1 MSLPNNNKRGNEAG
15 REGGANYQNRSV
27 LCQIRGATFR
37 HSQGEGLKL
46 ILRLLVNHI
55 LVIIT
60 QITKIVF
67 YENVIKQTIID

>member
-15 REGGANYQNRSV
+15 REGVANYQNRPV
-27 LCQIRGATFR
+27 LCQIRGVTFR
-37 HSQGEGLKL
+37 HGRGEGLKL

>member
-15 REGGANYQNRSV
+15 REGGANYQNRPV

-67 YENVIKQTIID
+67 YENVVKQTIID

>member
-15 REGGANYQNRSV
+15 REGGANYQNKPV

>member
-15 REGGANYQNRSV
+15 REGGAHYQKKAI
-27 LCQIRGATFR
+27 LCQIRGVTFR
-37 HSQGEGLKL
+37 HSQGEGSKL

-60 QITKIVF
+60 QTMKIIF

>member
-1 MSLPNNNKRGNEAG
+1 MSLPNNNKRGKEAG
-15 REGGANYQNRSV
+15 REGEANYQNRPV
-27 LCQIRGATFR
+27 LCQGRGVTFR
-37 HSQGEGLKL
+37 HSQGEGIKL